1 MQCPYCGYLN
11 DHVVDSR
18 ESKDHQVVRRRR
30 ECLSCHHRF
39 TTYESLENIPYFA
52 VKRNGQRELFD
63 RNKVMSGLMK
73 ATHKRRVAAGEL
85 DRIVDEVERVL
96 HAQEGRELSTEAIG
110 QIVMDQ
116 LKDLDKVAYVR
127 FASVYRHFED
137 IDEFMD
143 ELKTLLHQR

>member
-1 MQCPYCGYLN
+1 MRCPYCSYLN

-52 VKRNGQRELFD
+52 VKRSGQRELYD

-73 ATHKRRVAAGEL
+73 ATHKRRIPTGEL
-85 DRIVDEVERVL
+85 DRIVDEVERHL
-96 HAQEGRELSTEAIG
+96 HAMESRELTTEAIG
-110 QIVMDQ
+110 RIVMDQ
-116 LKDLDKVAYVR
+116 LKELDSVAYVR

-137 IDEFMD
+137 IDEFM
-143 ELKTLLHQR
+143 EEVKTLLHQR